1 MNAPV
6 DLDAAAHAMSLPL
19 DMIDVSDPKLYQRDE
34 YFPYFARL
42 RREEIGR
49 AHV

>member
-1 MNAPV
+1 MDSGFSFFLSGEDGAGK
-6 DLDAAAHAMSLPL
+6 D
-19 DMIDVSDPKLYQRDE
+19 R
-34 YFPYFARL
+34 RL